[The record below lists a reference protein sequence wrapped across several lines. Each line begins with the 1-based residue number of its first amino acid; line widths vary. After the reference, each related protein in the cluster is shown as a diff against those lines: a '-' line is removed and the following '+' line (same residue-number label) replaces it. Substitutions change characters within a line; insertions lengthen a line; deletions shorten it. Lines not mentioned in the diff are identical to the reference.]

1 MAVPCLGPLLLA
13 SGSTLFDCPGCI
25 CTYSG
30 CVCRGWTH
38 RGSHPPAPLAPT
50 RSAADVSTETAAIAM
65 RVQAAAAYMARI
77 GEALKGKLFMEEVEA
92 LLAEVQ
98 QEVLWEVQQNR
109 S

>member
-1 MAVPCLGPLLLA
+1 
-13 SGSTLFDCPGCI
+13 
-25 CTYSG
+25 
-30 CVCRGWTH
+30 
-38 RGSHPPAPLAPT
+38 
-50 RSAADVSTETAAIAM
+50 M

-98 QEVLWEVQQNR
+98 REVLWEVQQNR